1 MPRVYRVMKRSDGKP
16 ALGATATTL
25 GVRSS
30 IDIAPDA
37 SGDVHPNNG
46 GMSVSPSLRA
56 LPMFRV
62 PRRLQALVP
71 GAAGSNSHA
80 VWRMG
85 EGPFVAGVIAERLQ
99 FRPDPQNSSHGF
111 IEPSDRMSL
120 TEYELAL
127 HATQDDWL
135 IDEE

>member
-1 MPRVYRVMKRSDGKP
+1 MPRVYRVMKRGDGKP
-16 ALGATATTL
+16 ALGASATTL
-25 GVRSS
+25 GVRPST
-30 IDIAPDA
+30 DITPDA
-37 SGDVHPNNG
+37 SGYVHPNSG

-56 LPMFRV
+56 LPVFLL

-71 GAAGSNSHA
+71 GAAGSNSHS

-85 EGPFVAGVIAERLQ
+85 EGPFVAGAIAERLQ
-99 FRPDPQNSSHGF
+99 LRPDPQNSSHGF
-111 IEPSDRMSL
+111 VEPGGGMSL
-120 TEYELAL
+120 TEYQLAL